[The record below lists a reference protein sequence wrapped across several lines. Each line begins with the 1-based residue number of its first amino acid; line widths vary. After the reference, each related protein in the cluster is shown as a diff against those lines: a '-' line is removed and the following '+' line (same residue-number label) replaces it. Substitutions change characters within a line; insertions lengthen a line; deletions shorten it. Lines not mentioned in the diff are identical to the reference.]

1 MVNGAVAEV
10 LAPLGVP
17 FAGLAIDSREVRP
30 GDLFL
35 ALPGDSADGRRF
47 IAQAIASGAAGVAW
61 ESRDFAWNATWRV
74 PNVPVAGLRERVGEI
89 ADAFFG
95 HPSRHMTMVGV
106 TGTNGKTSCSHW
118 IAQAFS
124 SLGRKAAVIGTVGSG
139 FPGELAAA
147 RNTTPD
153 AVSLHRQLAD
163 LLAQGARAC
172 AMEVSSHGLD
182 QGRVNAVAFDTALF
196 TNLSRDHLDYHG
208 SMEAYGAAKARLFQW
223 PGLRHAVLNLD
234 DAFGRRLA
242 ESIDRTRTSVLG
254 YGIGRG
260 DIAGHNLAL
269 TTRGLEM
276 DVATPWGKA
285 RLTSPMLG
293 EFNASNLLGVLGVLL
308 GAGVPLPAAID
319 ALARVHS
326 VPGRMQLVR
335 EAGAPLVVIDYAH
348 TPDALEKALG
358 ALRRLLPAGGRLF
371 CVFGCGGD
379 RDPGKRPLMGEVATR
394 LAHHAVV
401 TSDNPR
407 SENPRSI
414 IDAIVAGAHPNYS
427 TEPDRAAAI
436 AHALYDAR
444 PGDVVLVAGKGHEAY
459 QEVEGVHLPFDDA
472 EVARELLRRLP
483 GGARHA

>member
-1 MVNGAVAEV
+1 MVNGPVAQV
-10 LAPLGVP
+10 LAPLGTR
-17 FAGLAIDSREVRP
+17 FTGLAVDSREVRP

-35 ALPGDSADGRRF
+35 AMPGGSADGRRF
-47 IAQAIASGAAGVAW
+47 ISQAIASGAAAVAW
-61 ESRDFAWNATWRV
+61 ESHNFTWNREWNV
-74 PNVPVAGLRERVGEI
+74 PNVPVPGLRERLGEI
-89 ADAFFG
+89 ADAFYG
-95 HPSRHMTMVGV
+95 HPSRQMTVVGV

-118 IAQAFS
+118 IAQALG
-124 SLGRKAAVIGTVGSG
+124 SLGRKTAVIGTVGCG
-139 FPGELAAA
+139 FPGELSAA

-163 LLAQGARAC
+163 LLAQGAQAC

-182 QGRVNAVAFDTALF
+182 QGRVNAVEFGAALF

-208 SMEAYGAAKARLFQW
+208 SMQAYGAAKSRLFQW

-234 DAFGRRLA
+234 DPFGRRLS
-242 ESIDRTRTSVLG
+242 ESLDRTRTSVLG
-254 YGIGRG
+254 YGLGRG
-260 DIAGHNLAL
+260 EIAGHNLAL
-269 TTRGLEM
+269 ATRGLEM
-276 DVATPWGKA
+276 DVDTPWGKA
-285 RLTSPMLG
+285 RLASPMLG

-308 GAGVPLPAAID
+308 VTGVPLSEAID

-358 ALRRLLPAGGRLF
+358 TLRRLLPAAGRLI

-407 SENPRSI
+407 TEDPRSI
-414 IDAIVAGAHPNYS
+414 IDAIVQGAHPNYS
-427 TEPDRAAAI
+427 IEPDRAAAI
-436 AHALYDAR
+436 ALAICQAR
-444 PGDVVLVAGKGHEAY
+444 AEDVVLVAGKGHEAY
-459 QEVEGVHLPFDDA
+459 QEVRGSRLPFDDA
-472 EVARELLRRLP
+472 EVARGLLRRLP